1 MALFVMDDF
10 VEDLSKEKVNL
21 LCGIIEN
28 LYKKYDDDP
37 FMTSKIHHYITHQLP
52 VLLDTIQETRER
64 NKQRTNEHQDE
75 HQRFINQFLSQC
87 KYYYN
92 QSNETFFGYNGTHYT
107 NTCEDNILH
116 HIVCTI
122 SHERNPKLMNWKHK
136 TKVSLLKKIKEQLI
150 TKVIPESET
159 IQLVLKQFHQTIC
172 ATKTE
177 AKYLLTV
184 IGDNILKK
192 QTSLIHFITPQA
204 KCFLRTLNQ
213 ICIENFNVQCIQ
225 TFKYKYHE
233 KQVGTDSRMIHVLPM
248 IEHQSWCESTLKYCG
263 LDMLCVACHYS
274 HKYGC
279 SDDYAN
285 DFSQDVEMQQYVFRM
300 KYTKAEEIITQFV
313 QEYLINFRPPDTTSA
328 TSAQISLSVSP
339 PEEYFMQS
347 KKGVQSDHYSLTL
360 KQMQYL
366 WKEYL
371 GIHNYPIGLY
381 NLICK
386 KMLIETVF
394 PSQYNA
400 EHDIFVDVGSSQLP
414 LIQKFLKFW
423 SETSIDD
430 PNEYAELELEE
441 IGILFR
447 NWLQFNNQQQ
457 NHNSSHQRKKKY
469 LLKEDKIVD
478 ILNYFHPEL
487 EIVKDK
493 YIIHTR
499 NVLWDKD
506 VDIELALFNLRE
518 GNTAET
524 NNRTISLYNA
534 YLYYCKFYSTHL
546 IEAKSKPLLVSKSYF
561 ERYVRAKY
569 GLFLDANDTFF
580 EVWFEG

>member
-1 MALFVMDDF
+1 MPMFIMDTE
-10 VEDLSKEKVNL
+10 EDPKVNL
-21 LCGIIEN
+21 LCGLVET
-28 LYKKYDDDP
+28 LCKKYEDDP

-52 VLLDTIQETRER
+52 VLLDTIQDTREK
-64 NKQRTNEHQDE
+64 NKQRTHEHQDE
-75 HQRFINQFLSQC
+75 HDRFINQFLSQC

-92 QSNETFFGYNGTHYT
+92 HSNETFFRYNGTHFI
-107 NTCEDNILH
+107 NTCEDDILH

-136 TKVSLLKKIKEQLI
+136 TKVSLLKKIKEQQI

-159 IQLVLKQFHQTIC
+159 IQLVLKQFCQTIC

-177 AKYLLTV
+177 AKYLLTI

-192 QTSLIHFITPQA
+192 QTSLIHFITPKA

-213 ICIENFNVQCIQ
+213 ISIENFNVQCIQ
-225 TFKYKYHE
+225 TFKFKYHE
-233 KQVGTDSRMIHVLPM
+233 KQIGSDCRMIHVLPM

-279 SDDYAN
+279 SDDYVN
-285 DFSQDVEMQQYVFRM
+285 DFSQDVEMQQYIFKLKNM
-300 KYTKAEEIITQFV
+300 KSEEIISQFV
-313 QEYLINFRPPDTTSA
+313 QEYLINLSQQQVSILSSSPSEEYCMKTA
-328 TSAQISLSVSP
+328 TSEQSLS
-339 PEEYFMQS
+339 
-347 KKGVQSDHYSLTL
+347 L

-371 GIHNYPIGLY
+371 DIHNYPIGLY

-386 KMLIETVF
+386 KTLTETIF
-394 PSQYNA
+394 PTQYNI
-400 EHDIFVDVGSSQLP
+400 EQEVFVDVGSSQLP

-423 SETSIDD
+423 SETAIDD
-430 PNEYAELELEE
+430 PNEYAELESEE
-441 IGILFR
+441 VGILFR
-447 NWLQFNNQQQ
+447 NWMQVQHPQQ
-457 NHNSSHQRKKKY
+457 KKKY

-493 YIIHTR
+493 YIIHKR
-499 NVLWDKD
+499 NILWDKD
-506 VDIELALFNLRE
+506 TDIELALTNLRE
-518 GNTAET
+518 GNKTM
-524 NNRTISLYNA
+524 SLYNA
-534 YLYYCKFYSTHL
+534 YLFYCKFYNQSNETKT
-546 IEAKSKPLLVSKSYF
+546 KSLLVNKSYF

-569 GLFLDANDTFF
+569 GVYLDANDTFID
-580 EVWFEG
+580 VWYSVGTIVL

>member
-1 MALFVMDDF
+1 MDE
-10 VEDLSKEKVNL
+10 EDPSKDKVNL
-21 LCGIIEN
+21 LCGLIET
-28 LYKKYDDDP
+28 LYKKYEDDP
-37 FMTSKIHHYITHQLP
+37 FMTSKIYHYITHQLP
-52 VLLDTIQETRER
+52 VLLDTIQDTREK
-64 NKQRTNEHQDE
+64 NKQRTHEHQDE
-75 HQRFINQFLSQC
+75 HDRFINQFLSQC

-92 QSNETFFGYNGTHYT
+92 HSNETFFGYNGTHYK

-159 IQLVLKQFHQTIC
+159 IQLVLKQFCQTIC

-192 QTSLIHFITPQA
+192 QTSLIHFITPKA

-233 KQVGTDSRMIHVLPM
+233 KQIGTDCRMIHVLPM

-285 DFSQDVEMQQYVFRM
+285 DFSQDIEMQQYVFRL
-300 KYTKAEEIITQFV
+300 KYTKSDEIISQFV
-313 QEYLINFRPPDTTSA
+313 QEYLINFRGGGGGDNPT
-328 TSAQISLSVSP
+328 QILSVSASP
-339 PEEYFMQS
+339 PEEYCL
-347 KKGVQSDHYSLTL
+347 KNAANTSDHSLSL

-371 GIHNYPIGLY
+371 DIHNYPIGLY
-381 NLICK
+381 NFICK
-386 KMLIETVF
+386 KTLTETIF
-394 PSQYNA
+394 PLQYSA
-400 EHDIFVDVGSSQLP
+400 ELDIFVDVGSSQLP

-423 SETSIDD
+423 SETAIDD
-430 PNEYAELELEE
+430 PNEYAELESEE
-441 IGILFR
+441 VGILFR
-447 NWLQFNNQQQ
+447 NWIQFQHQQQ
-457 NHNSSHQRKKKY
+457 PASHSLRKKKY

-493 YIIHTR
+493 YIIHKR
-499 NVLWDKD
+499 NLLWDKD
-506 VDIELALFNLRE
+506 VDIELALSNLRE
-518 GNTAET
+518 GNTGSKT
-524 NNRTISLYNA
+524 MSLYNA
-534 YLYYCKFYSTHL
+534 YLFYCKFYSSSQSNIHET
-546 IEAKSKPLLVSKSYF
+546 KTKPLLVNKSYF

-569 GLFLDANDTFF
+569 GVYLDENDTFF
-580 EVWFEG
+580 DVWYSVGTLVL